1 MRGNKLFELTV
12 IGNVNT
18 KLNANSMDYFDRMET
33 LFSTLPRS
41 INLRKKI
48 SVDTKFTISSPRLR
62 DTRALDLDNLN
73 KPVLDHLTKADVIND
88 DANIFDLRTTKY
100 PTDGEQFFTHNWLGV
115 DCIWELKENGVIGQS
130 QRNRLKLYMI

>member
-1 MRGNKLFELTV
+1 MRGKKLFEFTV

-33 LFSTLPRS
+33 KFSILPKS
-41 INLRKKI
+41 MNYRKKI
-48 SVDTKFTISSPRLR
+48 CIDATFWISSPRLR
-62 DTRALDLDNLN
+62 DTRALDLDNLI

-100 PTDGEQFFTHNWLGV
+100 PTDGEQFLHITG
-115 DCIWELKENGVIGQS
+115 WEWIAYGN
-130 QRNRLKLYMI
+130 

>member
-1 MRGNKLFELTV
+1 MRGKKLFEFTV

-48 SVDTKFTISSPRLR
+48 SIDTKFSISSPRLR
-62 DTRALDLDNLN
+62 DTRVLDLDNLN

-100 PTDGEQFFTHNWLGV
+100 PTDGEQFLHIIG
-115 DCIWELKENGVIGQS
+115 WEWIANG
-130 QRNRLKLYMI
+130 N

>member
-1 MRGNKLFELTV
+1 MRGNKLFELIV
-12 IGNVNT
+12 VGNVNT
-18 KLNANSMDYFDRMET
+18 KLNPNSMDYFDRMET

-48 SVDTKFTISSPRLR
+48 SIDTKFSISSPRLR

-100 PTDGEQFFTHNWLGV
+100 PTDGEQFLHIIG
-115 DCIWELKENGVIGQS
+115 WEWIANG
-130 QRNRLKLYMI
+130 N

>member
-1 MRGNKLFELTV
+1 MRGNKLFEFTV

-18 KLNANSMDYFDRMET
+18 KKNANSMDYFDRMET

-48 SVDTKFTISSPRLR
+48 SIDTKFTISSPRLR
-62 DTRALDLDNLN
+62 NTRALDLDNLN
-73 KPVLDHLTKADVIND
+73 KPVLDYLTKADVIND

-100 PTDGEQFFTHNWLGV
+100 PTDGEQFLHITGWVWIACGN
-115 DCIWELKENGVIGQS
+115 
-130 QRNRLKLYMI
+130 

>member
-1 MRGNKLFELTV
+1 MRGDKLFEIAV
-12 IGNVNT
+12 NGNVNT
-18 KLNANSMDYFDRMET
+18 TSNEKSMDYFDRMET

-41 INLRKKI
+41 ISLRKKI

-100 PTDGEQFFTHNWLGV
+100 PTDGEQFLHITG
-115 DCIWELKENGVIGQS
+115 WEWIANGS
-130 QRNRLKLYMI
+130 

>member
-1 MRGNKLFELTV
+1 MRGNKLFEFTV

-18 KLNANSMDYFDRMET
+18 KKNANSMDYFDRMEA

-48 SVDTKFTISSPRLR
+48 SIDTKFTISSSRLR
-62 DTRALDLDNLN
+62 NTRVLDLDNLN

-100 PTDGEQFFTHNWLGV
+100 PTDGEQFLHITG
-115 DCIWELKENGVIGQS
+115 WEWIAYGN
-130 QRNRLKLYMI
+130 

>member
-1 MRGNKLFELTV
+1 MRGNKLFEFTV
-12 IGNVNT
+12 VGNVNT

-62 DTRALDLDNLN
+62 DTRALDLDNLI
-73 KPVLDHLTKADVIND
+73 KPVLDHLTKMNVIND
-88 DANIFDLRTTKY
+88 DANVFELKITKY
-100 PTDGEQFFTHNWLGV
+100 PTDGEQLLR
-115 DCIWELKENGVIGQS
+115 IEAWEWIAHGN
-130 QRNRLKLYMI
+130 